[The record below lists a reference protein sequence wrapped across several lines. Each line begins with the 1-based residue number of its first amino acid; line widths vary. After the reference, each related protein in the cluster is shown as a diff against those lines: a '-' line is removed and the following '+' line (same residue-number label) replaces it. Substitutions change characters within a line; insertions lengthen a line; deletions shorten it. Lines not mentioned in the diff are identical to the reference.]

1 MKILQV
7 FTDFVKDME
16 GLSDTEAGRLFRAML
31 KYADTG
37 EELNLRGAEKIL
49 WPVAKKGIDK
59 QREAYARRCAV
70 NKQNITNRYEPLRTV
85 TNGNESKQEKE
96 KEKEKEKDKDNL
108 NSLQSFIQSKSGRDD
123 EDGLERTIDGAQLY
137 LYHETEYEFARAIED
152 AIRTMWRAE
161 YTKVNGRNIPRDE
174 VRKVLRRLTINHI
187 DSILDRLRNMNT
199 EEPVTNGKAYL
210 MACIYNAPSDF
221 AVNDKRTIWR

>member
-70 NKQNITNRYEPLRTV
+70 NKQNITNRYESLRIV

-96 KEKEKEKDKDNL
+96 KDKEKEKESINH
-108 NSLQSFIQSKSGRDD
+108 LQSFIQSKAGRDD
-123 EDGLERTIDGAQLY
+123 DEGLERLIESLQLDLYENGQDWPLVKQIKDTI
-137 LYHETEYEFARAIED
+137 RV
-152 AIRTMWRAE
+152 MWRRE
-161 YTKVNGRNIPRDE
+161 SVRVNGDTVPRDE
-174 VRKVLRRLTINHI
+174 VRLRLKALKLDHI
-187 DSILDRLRNMNT
+187 DRILATLADMDP
-199 EEPVTNGKAYL
+199 EEPVTNGQAYL
-210 MACIYNAPSDF
+210 MACIYNAPADF
-221 AVNDKRTIWR
+221 TVNEKRASWR